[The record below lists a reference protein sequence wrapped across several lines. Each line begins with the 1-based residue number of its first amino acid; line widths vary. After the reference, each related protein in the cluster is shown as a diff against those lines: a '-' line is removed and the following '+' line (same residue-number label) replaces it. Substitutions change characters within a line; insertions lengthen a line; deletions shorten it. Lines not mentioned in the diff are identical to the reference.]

1 MNTTRHYNLDAYR
14 ATRDLRDKINSKFG
28 YNNLLLS
35 CYDACIL
42 FLKDLYYNMCITPSL
57 NKMNIETLVEALSTR
72 QYKLGERLNGYD
84 RFYHTHYLVYENYI
98 QAKDIDV
105 NVGIE
110 CLNNII
116 IYWVDEVPYNE
127 LLHLWS
133 FYVTER
139 EIDKRLTQD
148 TTENRY
154 EIASLLNLYNV
165 PAVDY

>member
-1 MNTTRHYNLDAYR
+1 MSSTRHYNLDAYR

-35 CYDACIL
+35 CYDACTL
-42 FLKDLYYNMCITPSL
+42 YLKDLYHNMHVKPELT
-57 NKMNIETLVEALSTR
+57 KVNIETLVEALSTR
-72 QYKLGERLNGYD
+72 QYQLGDRLNGYD

-98 QAKDIDV
+98 QAKDVDV

-110 CLNNII
+110 CLKNII
-116 IYWVDEVPYNE
+116 SYWVEEVPYNE

-139 EIDKRLTQD
+139 QLDKRLTQD
-148 TTENRY
+148 TKNNRL
-154 EIASLLNLYNV
+154 EIACLLSLCDIPN
-165 PAVDY
+165 VDY